1 MLKLGSSRKT
11 KFMKTACKVVPIF
24 PIVKLR
30 YLILLWKEFLC
41 SQENLETWDALYI
54 IRIWVVSVHSSSLV
68 ANMTSTQ
75 FLYYIEVKI
84 NTTFLVSWSKR
95 KEKDQDISVEE
106 VYSVI
111 GFGKLIF
118 RGFLDM
124 QKLKKCTNLLTHGA
138 CLKSGVIPRFR
149 PWSCI
154 IRREL
159 ASGKV

>member
-68 ANMTSTQ
+68 ANMTSTL

-95 KEKDQDISVEE
+95 KKKIKISVGGR
-106 VYSVI
+106 SI
-111 GFGKLIF
+111 QCDWFLNSLFCRIF
-118 RGFLDM
+118 RHTEVEEM
-124 QKLKKCTNLLTHGA
+124 CESN
-138 CLKSGVIPRFR
+138 C
-149 PWSCI
+149 
-154 IRREL
+154 
-159 ASGKV
+159 